1 MVYVW
6 IDKKRATDMYNNN
19 DNNNNNTNNN
29 KYKYTY
35 DNSKKT
41 SIIMYLFFAA
51 LCVQWLFPWLY

>member
-1 MVYVW
+1 
-6 IDKKRATDMYNNN
+6 MYNNN

-51 LCVQWLFPWLY
+51 LCVQWLFP